1 MDIKEQS
8 LQRALNHTLLTELPP
23 PLIKEKDNFWI
34 EAIVLVR
41 KRDYSQSYALATRKP
56 DGKITYTADFGNMS
70 PISGLIYIYPYTYL
84 DQEKYLIKGDI
95 TQKRDALAR
104 FIGND
109 QQAKQA
115 VAEMT
120 DQEVEN
126 TITGIAVD
134 AQKQSRENKRIREKI
149 SKSVKKQKQP
159 TK

>member
-1 MDIKEQS
+1 MNIKEES

-23 PLIKEKDNFWI
+23 PLIKEKDQFWL

-56 DGKITYTADFGNMS
+56 DGRVMYTADFGNMS

-95 TQKRDALAR
+95 TQKRETLAN

-109 QQAKQA
+109 QQAKEA
-115 VAEMT
+115 VSQMT
-120 DQEVEN
+120 DQEVE
-126 TITGIAVD
+126 TAIIGIAVD
-134 AQKQSRENKRIREKI
+134 AQKQTRENKITREKI
-149 SKSVKKQKQP
+149 SKSVKRQTRK